1 MNEEW
6 PSMHSLIVSSPSK
19 SLLCSCAGPDWYLM
33 KRTFFLPVIGAGLI
47 AGCATH
53 TPKYEE
59 PETAD
64 FTPIEHTPLKLE
76 TPYRFPLISIGEKFS
91 GLPPS
96 VQNTIRAQVGS
107 LPLADI
113 QKDTSSGQTIYK
125 VLFKYEDV
133 FPPLLIAPDGSV
145 LNPDLTVAVAAPEE
159 HIGVPTRHITAS
171 LKTSDLPPPVMK
183 SIQDR
188 APSGEIA
195 SIYKEVWGEHDIYI
209 VSFKDPAHNPRLYIA
224 ADGTMAGGTHTP

>member
-1 MNEEW
+1 
-6 PSMHSLIVSSPSK
+6 
-19 SLLCSCAGPDWYLM
+19 M
-33 KRTFFLPVIGAGLI
+33 KRTFFLPLVVTGLIWI
-47 AGCATH
+47 AGCAS
-53 TPKYEE
+53 PKYEE
-59 PETAD
+59 PELAETEHA
-64 FTPIEHTPLKLE
+64 PIEHTPLKLE

-113 QKDTSSGQTIYK
+113 QKDTTSGKTIYK

-145 LNPDLTVAVAAPEE
+145 LNPDLTVAVSAPEE
-159 HIGVPTRHITAS
+159 HIGVPTRSISAS

-183 SIQDR
+183 SIQER

-195 SIYKEVWGEHDIYI
+195 NIYKEVWGEQDIYI
-209 VSFKDPAHNPRLYIA
+209 VSFKDPTHNPRLYIA
-224 ADGTMAGGTHTP
+224 PDGTLAGGTHRP